1 MQKKNE
7 KKNLPLGELCRLS
20 RRTSKLGSEFGDV
33 AGRCKKKEKKKKIP
47 LGELCRLLTNLFL
60 LLKTPNVEG
69 V

>member
-1 MQKKNE
+1 MWQ
-7 KKNLPLGELCRLS
+7 G
-20 RRTSKLGSEFGDV
+20 V
-33 AGRCKKKEKKKKIP
+33 AKKKKKKKKIP